1 MLNPLAQELNETL
14 RGSVVEALMSDMGK
28 RMYFPNGIISQGG
41 EAATDAYLANG
52 TIGMAVANGSP
63 IELDSYKKICLI
75 LIQGKLLLMQKQLV
89 ILI

>member
-41 EAATDAYLANG
+41 EAAKDAYFANG
-52 TIGMAVANGSP
+52 TIGMAVAEKTP
-63 IELDSYKKICLI
+63 IELDSYKKIMPDLNPRETVAYEKTAGI
-75 LIQGKLLLMQKQLV
+75 LN
-89 ILI
+89 

>member
-41 EAATDAYLANG
+41 EAAKDAYFANG
-52 TIGMAVANGSP
+52 TIG
-63 IELDSYKKICLI
+63 
-75 LIQGKLLLMQKQLV
+75 IQTTTFENCFSINQKA
-89 ILI
+89 